1 MAESA
6 FQTQYRQEFIQGFE
20 RLQTYCRDTVT
31 TEVEIKGNTATFLVA
46 DSGDATAV
54 TRGLNG
60 LIPGRADALTQTS
73 ATLVEWHDI
82 PKKTGFNIF
91 ASQGDQRRIMQE
103 TSMHVINRKIDDD
116 IITELNTGTVNTGA
130 AVQASLDLVMHAC
143 TLLGNADVPMDGNI
157 SALITP
163 AFYAYLMQTS
173 EFTSVDYVDN
183 KPFSGKNMMFRWAGV
198 NFIVHTGLPGAGTS
212 SEQCFFYHKTAIGHA
227 VNSGGITTQV
237 GYNEENDYSFARCS
251 IYMGSALLQN
261 EGVIVANHDGSGY
274 VAGA

>member
-20 RLQTYCRDTVT
+20 RLQSYARDTVT

-46 DSGDATAV
+46 DSGDASAV

-73 ATLVEWHDI
+73 ATLVEWHDV

-130 AVQASLDLVMHAC
+130 STQASLDLVMHAC
-143 TLLGNADVPMDGNI
+143 TTEFASAD
-157 SALITP
+157 
-163 AFYAYLMQTS
+163 F
-173 EFTSVDYVDN
+173 VDN
-183 KPFSGKNMMFRWAGV
+183 KPFSGKNMFFRWAGV
-198 NFIVHTGLPGAGTS
+198 NFIVHTGLPGAATNA
-212 SEQCFFYHKTAIGHA
+212 EKCFIYHKTALGHA
-227 VNSGGITTQV
+227 INSGGIQTQV
-237 GYNEENDYSFARCS
+237 GYNEENDYSFARTTV
-251 IYMGSALLQN
+251 YMGSQVLQN
-261 EGVIVANHDGSGY
+261 EGIIVVNHDGSGFA
-274 VAGA
+274 AGA

>member
-20 RLQTYCRDTVT
+20 RLQSYARDTVT

-46 DSGDATAV
+46 DSGDASAV

-73 ATLVEWHDI
+73 ATLVEWHDV

-130 AVQASLDLVMHAC
+130 STQASLDLVMHAC
-143 TLLGNADVPMDGNI
+143 TLLGNADVPFDGNI

-163 AFYAYLMQTS
+163 AFYSYLMQTT
-173 EFTSVDYVDN
+173 EFASADFVDN
-183 KPFSGKNMMFRWAGV
+183 KPFSGKNMFFRWAGV
-198 NFIVHTGLPGAGTS
+198 NFIVHTGLPGAATS
-212 SEQCFFYHKTAIGHA
+212 AEKCFIYHKTALGHA
-227 VNSGGITTQV
+227 INSGGIQTQV
-237 GYNEENDYSFARCS
+237 GYNEENDYSFARTTV
-251 IYMGSALLQN
+251 YMGSQVLQN
-261 EGVIVANHDGSGY
+261 EGIIVVNHDGSGFA
-274 VAGA
+274 AGA